1 VAVRYAGGRL
11 LVKEDEK
18 MKVLVLNCGSS
29 SLKYQVFDMTNE
41 EVLSKGLV
49 ERIGIEGSRIKHE
62 KAGDD
67 PVVFDV
73 PIPNHKAGI
82 RKMLD
87 ALLDE
92 THGVL
97 KSLGELSSVGHRVVH
112 GGERFA
118 RSVVVDKEVLK
129 VIEECVPLAPLHN
142 PANLTGIKAM
152 IELLPETPQVA
163 VFDTAFHQT
172 MPDYAYMYGVP
183 YHYYEEYR
191 VRRYG
196 FHGTSHAY
204 VAHRTSEIL
213 NKPYNELKIVTCHLG
228 NGSSITAVD
237 CGKSVDTSLG
247 FGTVPGVLMGTRCGE
262 VDPTLVLYLMEK
274 ENLDTKLMSHILHKE
289 SGVLGISGISSDL
302 RDVEDAADEGNKR
315 AKLAL
320 DMLCYGIKKHI
331 GAYAAAMGGIDAI
344 VFTAGIGE
352 NSSTVRKQVLQGLE
366 FLGVKLDPEKNNIRG
381 EERIISTDD
390 SRVLALIVPTNEEL
404 VIARDTRELTTI

>member
-1 VAVRYAGGRL
+1 
-11 LVKEDEK
+11 

-29 SLKYQVFDMTNE
+29 SLKYQLFDMTTE
-41 EVLSKGLV
+41 EVLAKGLI

-62 KAGDD
+62 KTGDE
-67 PVVFDV
+67 PVIFDV
-73 PIPNHKAGI
+73 PIPEHKTGV

-92 THGVL
+92 KHGLL
-97 KSLGELSSVGHRVVH
+97 KSLDELIAVGHRVVH
-112 GGERFA
+112 GGEKFA
-118 RSVVVDKEVLK
+118 RSVIVDKEVLN

-152 IELLPETPQVA
+152 VELLPETPQVA

-172 MPDYAYMYGVP
+172 MPKYAYMYGVP
-183 YHYYEEYR
+183 YHYYEEHR

-204 VAHRTSEIL
+204 VSHRAAEIL
-213 NKPYNELKIVTCHLG
+213 QKPFNELKLVTCHLG

-247 FGTVPGVLMGTRCGE
+247 FGTVPGVLMGTRSGE

-289 SGVLGISGISSDL
+289 SGILGISGISSDL
-302 RDVEDAADEGNKR
+302 RDVEEAAEQGNQR

-320 DMLCYGIKKHI
+320 DMLCYGVRKHI

-352 NSSTVRKQVLQGLE
+352 NSSTVRKMVVEGLE
-366 FLGVKLDPEKNNIRG
+366 FLGADVDPEKNNVRG
-381 EERIISTDD
+381 KERIISTDGAKV
-390 SRVLALIVPTNEEL
+390 SVLVVPTNEEL
-404 VIARDTRELTTI
+404 VIARDTKELFKV